1 MKTTTSFWGFI
12 ISVIPSFRFFE
23 EYAAAFLER
32 KPNINSEKHIKLKAP
47 QMLPEIRYSPAPLI
61 DNILF

>member
-23 EYAAAFLER
+23 EDAAAFLER
-32 KPNINSEKHIKLKAP
+32 KPNINSEKRIKLKAP
-47 QMLPEIRYSPAPLI
+47 
-61 DNILF
+61 